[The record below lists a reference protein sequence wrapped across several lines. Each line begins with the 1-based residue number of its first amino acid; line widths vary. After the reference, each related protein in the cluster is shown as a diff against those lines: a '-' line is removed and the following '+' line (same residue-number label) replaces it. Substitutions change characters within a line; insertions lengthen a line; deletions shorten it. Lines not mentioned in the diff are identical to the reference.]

1 MNNARLLQVVR
12 LRGST
17 SFQFSSCEIR
27 TSSELEGLLVAS
39 IRVPTNLAEN
49 PTCIFVT
56 VHDRSAA
63 RTAFNTE
70 SLNSQMKAWHVVLR
84 NARRDRLPPH
94 MI

>member
-1 MNNARLLQVVR
+1 MSNARPLVC

-27 TSSELEGLLVAS
+27 TSSELEGLSVAL
-39 IRVPTNLAEN
+39 ICAPTNLAEN
-49 PTCIFVT
+49 STCVFVT

-63 RTAFNTE
+63 RTAFNIE
-70 SLNSQMKAWHVVLR
+70 SLNSQMNAWYADLR

-94 MI
+94 TV